1 MRPAA
6 DPPIKVDA
14 VVANASL
21 LEMDESGAE
30 NADTPNGVSVAI
42 VKTERRTMIHSM
54 GDMDYYGCGM
64 WDVGCGCVWRVAA
77 CCHVRTHT

>member
-1 MRPAA
+1 MTTAPAQGTPMRPAA
-6 DPPIKVDA
+6 DPPMRVDA

-42 VKTERRTMIHSM
+42 VKTERRTMVHF
-54 GDMDYYGCGM
+54 MD
-64 WDVGCGCVWRVAA
+64 VTEVSV
-77 CCHVRTHT
+77 